1 MVHRQVTQ
9 LLVAGLIVLLGAQ
22 LTGLSC
28 LQEWRLASLAGGA
41 FDIPQIAG
49 VVMGAGELA
58 DDGCPCHMAFVSI
71 PSGAYQVSHPVS
83 LIDLGIPV
91 TAPLISPFTLF
102 HPPLSL

>member
-9 LLVAGLIVLLGAQ
+9 LLVVGLIVLLGAQ

-28 LQEWRLASLAGGA
+28 LREWRLASLAGGA
-41 FDIPQIAG
+41 FDTPQITRVAM
-49 VVMGAGELA
+49 VAGELA

-71 PSGAYQVSHPVS
+71 PSGAYQISHPGS
-83 LIDLGIPV
+83 LIDLGVPV
-91 TAPLISPFTLF
+91 TAPLLSPFSIF